1 MHPGRR
7 QQLECLLELS
17 ARMLGNA
24 QSSDWTT
31 VMTLEMER
39 QRLLTEFFSVAP
51 EPVESTSIAETLG
64 QMQTLNAEVMALGER
79 TQQQVATE
87 LCGLETGRKVTQA
100 YNSNR

>member
-17 ARMLGNA
+17 ARMLDNA
-24 QSSDWTT
+24 QSSDWAT

-39 QRLLTEFFSVAP
+39 QRLLTEFFSVVP
-51 EPVESTSIAETLG
+51 EPAESSAIADTLG
-64 QMQTLNAEVMALGER
+64 QMQTLNAKVVALGEK